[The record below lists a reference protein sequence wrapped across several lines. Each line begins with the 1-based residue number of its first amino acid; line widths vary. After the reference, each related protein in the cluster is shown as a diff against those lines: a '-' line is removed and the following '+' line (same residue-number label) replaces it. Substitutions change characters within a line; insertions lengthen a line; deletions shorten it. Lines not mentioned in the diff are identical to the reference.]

1 MLNQNLRTYSAI
13 TLAMIFWAY
22 SFIWGKQVLDIYP
35 PSTVVLFRLS
45 LAAILLFIFAKWTNK
60 LQKTKKEDLKYF
72 ILLSFFE
79 PFLYFIGES
88 QGLKLVSSTF
98 ASVIIATIPLFIAII
113 SFFFLSEK
121 ISVINLIGVFISIIG
136 VLMIVFTKN
145 MDLSAEPIGI
155 LFMFLAVFAAVGYTL
170 VIKTLIEKY
179 NIFTIVF
186 WQNIIASIAFIPLFL
201 FFDFKQFI
209 QIGFSLE
216 ALKYIFLLAIF
227 ASNAAFILYTY
238 TIKHIGITRSGVFS
252 NLIPIITAILA
263 FFILD
268 EKLSLIK
275 YIGIAVVVIGLIIT
289 QLQTNNSK

>member
-1 MLNQNLRTYSAI
+1 
-13 TLAMIFWAY
+13 
-22 SFIWGKQVLDIYP
+22 
-35 PSTVVLFRLS
+35 
-45 LAAILLFIFAKWTNK
+45 
-60 LQKTKKEDLKYF
+60 
-72 ILLSFFE
+72 
-79 PFLYFIGES
+79 
-88 QGLKLVSSTF
+88 
-98 ASVIIATIPLFIAII
+98 
-113 SFFFLSEK
+113 
-121 ISVINLIGVFISIIG
+121 
-136 VLMIVFTKN
+136 MIVFTKN